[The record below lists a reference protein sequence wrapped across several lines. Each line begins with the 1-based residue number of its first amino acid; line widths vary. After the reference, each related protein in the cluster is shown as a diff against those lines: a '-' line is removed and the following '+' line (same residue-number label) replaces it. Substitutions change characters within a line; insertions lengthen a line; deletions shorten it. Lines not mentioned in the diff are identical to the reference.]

1 MWNTVGSRR
10 GWSAMAL
17 LLTLSG
23 CTALSDTK
31 YELGQRIRAKHA
43 WEEFN
48 SCQCEPLTCDY
59 ACGWKAGYYD
69 VATGGTGCPPVV
81 APKRYWKPPVFCEH
95 DPSKRDDWYCGFSA
109 GAACAQSQPDYH
121 YVKACLPRVCC
132 PVQDFRIAPASMEQP
147 SEPFARATDPGDG
160 CLWHDIAPGNRAIG
174 RCVCGKSAH
183 HTKSLVQTARCTIL
197 HGRLQQTSVSG
208 AITIREPTAGHSS
221 DSSRSSC
228 LNSPL
233 QLGAD

>member
-132 PVQDFRIAPASMEQP
+132 PVQDYSIPPASMEQP
-147 SEPFARATDPGDG
+147 SEPSQVPPIPNMDTTGTTSHRKPSYRAMRLRQVSTS
-160 CLWHDIAPGNRAIG
+160 H
-174 RCVCGKSAH
+174 K
-183 HTKSLVQTARCTIL
+183 TLVQTL
-197 HGRLQQTSVSG
+197 VHNS
-208 AITIREPTAGHSS
+208 EPTS
-221 DSSRSSC
+221 
-228 LNSPL
+228 
-233 QLGAD
+233 AD